1 MYESYTYNYIIKKN
15 LNLDIKK
22 KLSNENNFFF
32 FFFLPLNTSNNY
44 PCFLTSINLEG
55 KQILYDY
62 PINCLW
68 INIKKEGKK

>member
-1 MYESYTYNYIIKKN
+1 MLYVYIITNKAYTYNYIIKKN

-22 KLSNENNFFF
+22 KLSNENN
-32 FFFLPLNTSNNY
+32 
-44 PCFLTSINLEG
+44 FLTSINLEG